1 MNMAVP
7 EVEALV
13 WEVFVHASCIPNPG
27 AGGYAFHAI
36 HGDDVTEFAA
46 GEADTTNNRMEIMAE
61 IAVLETLPEG
71 STINLHSDS
80 QYVADGVNFNMP
92 NWKQQGW
99 KRSDGKA
106 VMNQDLWQRLDEAMR
121 RSTAEFCWQPK
132 DRRGATRPNLERD
145 KYGRKRARVLAQVE
159 AQKQK
164 PRNKGPIG
172 RGAVR

>member
-1 MNMAVP
+1 MVDIYTDGA
-7 EVEALV
+7 
-13 WEVFVHASCIPNPG
+13 CKGNPG
-27 AGGYAFHAI
+27 PGGWGAVILRDGAKKTLQ
-36 HGDDVTEFAA
+36 G
-46 GEADTTNNRMEIMAE
+46 GERDTTNNRMEMT
-61 IAVLETLPEG
+61 AVIEGLRKLPEQEQV
-71 STINLHSDS
+71 TIHSDS